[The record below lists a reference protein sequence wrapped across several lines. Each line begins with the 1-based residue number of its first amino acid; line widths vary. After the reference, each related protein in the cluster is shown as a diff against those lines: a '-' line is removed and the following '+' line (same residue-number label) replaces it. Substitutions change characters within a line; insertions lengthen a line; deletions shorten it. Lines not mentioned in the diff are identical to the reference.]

1 MGEVM
6 CNVSNSSKTL
16 HKVLLGSC
24 SNNPIPYKGE
34 GSGSVSYSF
43 DVSAYLRYSIT
54 ADNIVLSDVCGIAG
68 AKDDYN
74 GWSDSGSVTPSYSLS
89 GTIVSV
95 RCPYYYSIRTWYD
108 EQPNMGWR
116 AFSIYSTC
124 KVYLLYMA

>member
-1 MGEVM
+1 MGD
-6 CNVSNSSKTL
+6 VSNRSKTL

-34 GSGSVSYSF
+34 GRGSVSYSF
-43 DVSAYLRYSIT
+43 DVSAYLPYGIT
-54 ADNIVLSDVCGIAG
+54 ADNIVLSDVCGIAS

-74 GWSDSGSVTPSYSLS
+74 GWSDSGSVTPSFSLS
-89 GTIVSV
+89 GTTVRVS
-95 RCPYYYSIRTWYD
+95 CPYYYSIRTWYD

>member
-54 ADNIVLSDVCGIAG
+54 ADNIVLSDVCGIAW
-68 AKDDYN
+68 AKDDYQD
-74 GWSDSGSVTPSYSLS
+74 WSDSGSVTPSFSLS
-89 GTIVSV
+89 GTTVSV
-95 RCPYYYSIRTWYD
+95 RCPYYYSIRSWYD
-108 EQPNMGWR
+108 HTGWR

>member
-6 CNVSNSSKTL
+6 CNVTNSSKTL

-89 GTIVSV
+89 DTTVSV
-95 RCPYYYSIRTWYD
+95 RCPYYYSKNVWYE
-108 EQPNMGWR
+108 EQPNAGWR

>member
-6 CNVSNSSKTL
+6 CDVSNSSKTL

-74 GWSDSGSVTPSYSLS
+74 GWSDSGSVTPSFSLS
-89 GTIVSV
+89 DTTVSV
-95 RCPYYYSIRTWYD
+95 RCPYYSIRTWYD

>member
-6 CNVSNSSKTL
+6 CDVSNRSKTL

-24 SNNPIPYKGE
+24 SNNPIPYKGD

-54 ADNIVLSDVCGIAG
+54 ADNIVLSDVCGSAS

-74 GWSDSGSVTPSYSLS
+74 GWSDFGSVTPSFSLS
-89 GTIVSV
+89 GTTVSV
-95 RCPYYYSIRTWYD
+95 RCPYYYSKSVWY
-108 EQPNMGWR
+108 EGSEYEGWR

>member
-6 CNVSNSSKTL
+6 CDVSNSSKTL

-24 SNNPIPYKGE
+24 SNNPIPYEGE
-34 GSGSVSYSF
+34 GRGSVPYSF

-74 GWSDSGSVTPSYSLS
+74 GWSDSGSVTPSFSLS
-89 GTIVSV
+89 DTTVSV